1 MLPNIHEKAWLYHRG
16 KWSMIKNPL
25 FDTQVTYADPHRQSW
40 LCWLLRSS
48 VLKIG
53 SKMTLMVDT

>member
-25 FDTQVTYADPHRQSW
+25 YDTQVTYATPYRQSW
-40 LCWLLRSS
+40 RQILREYN
-48 VLKIG
+48 
-53 SKMTLMVDT
+53 